1 MDPKKEARIRAKLAK
16 YGNSDVLDFAE
27 QEGILPSKSPLDNN
41 LDLFITQDI
50 DTIKLKLKLK
60 KLAYVEDSVLIT
72 GESGTGKELVA
83 RILHSN
89 RHTKNLVCINCTS
102 LPPELLESELFGH
115 IKGAFTG
122 AFQEKRGLLQ
132 EADGGTLFLD
142 EIGDMPPH
150 LQAKLLRV
158 LQERKARKV
167 GSIKEYPITCRVVSA
182 THRDV
187 NWMIN
192 ESLFRPDLYYRL
204 CTFHTHIKP
213 LRERTNDIPLLLD
226 YYTRNEEK
234 IDRSVLCRYLMS
246 IPLHGNVREL
256 ISRVRRYVVLGE
268 L

>member
-1 MDPKKEARIRAKLAK
+1 MNPKTLAK
-16 YGNSDVLDFAE
+16 MRQKLPKEFLEFAE
-27 QEGILPSKSPLDNN
+27 QEGLLTSRSPLDAN
-41 LDLFITQDI
+41 LKEFVTQDS
-50 DTIKLKLKLK
+50 DTLQMKLKLK
-60 KLAYVEDSVLIT
+60 KLAYVDDSVLVT
-72 GESGTGKELVA
+72 GASGTGKELVA
-83 RILHSN
+83 KILHSQ

-122 AFQEKRGLLQ
+122 AYQETRGLIQ

-167 GSIKEYPITCRVVSA
+167 GSIKEYPITCRIISA

-187 NWMIN
+187 KWMIG

-204 CTFHTHIKP
+204 CTFHIHIKP
-213 LRERTNDIPLLLD
+213 LKERLNDIPLLLD
-226 YYTRNEEK
+226 HYTKNEE
-234 IDRSVLCRYLMS
+234 IDRTVLCKHLMS
-246 IPLHGNVREL
+246 LPLEGNVREL
-256 ISRVRRYVVLGE
+256 ISRIRRYVVLNE